1 MFHIIKSSVSFEETI
16 QELTKALSER
26 QFGVLST
33 IPLSEKFVAKGL
45 PFEGRITILDVC
57 NPLEAYK
64 VYSIDPLA
72 VNFLPCKF
80 IIREDAAAVTVEMIH
95 PTAMIQLMN
104 NPELTTFAQKIE
116 DALIE
121 VTQQLTTL

>member
-1 MFHIIKSSVSFEETI
+1 MFHITKSSKSFEETI
-16 QELTKALSER
+16 VNLTKALTDH

-64 VYSIDPLA
+64 VYTIDPLA

-80 IIREDAAAVTVEMIH
+80 IVREDSAGVRVEMIR
-95 PTAMIQLMN
+95 PTELIELMN

-116 DALIE
+116 DVLIE
-121 VTQQLTTL
+121 VTKAL

>member
-1 MFHIIKSSVSFEETI
+1 MFHIIKASSSFEETI

-26 QFGVLST
+26 QFGILST

-80 IIREDAAAVTVEMIH
+80 IVREDATGVSVEMIR
-95 PTAMIQLMN
+95 PTAMIQDEQSRAYKLC
-104 NPELTTFAQKIE
+104 TE
-116 DALIE
+116 D
-121 VTQQLTTL
+121 

>member
-1 MFHIIKSSVSFEETI
+1 MMFTITKSSKGFEETI
-16 QELTKALSER
+16 ESLSKGLADR
-26 QFGVLST
+26 QFGILST

-80 IIREDAAAVTVEMIH
+80 IIREDNTGVSIEMIR
-95 PTAMIQLMN
+95 PTALIKLMD
-104 NPELTTFAQKIE
+104 NPELTAFAQKIE
-116 DALIE
+116 DVLIE
-121 VTQQLTTL
+121 VVKQV

>member
-1 MFHIIKSSVSFEETI
+1 MFHITQSPKSFEETI
-16 QELTKALSER
+16 TRLTQVLTEH

-45 PFEGRITILDVC
+45 PFEGRISILDVC

-80 IIREDAAAVTVEMIH
+80 IVREDEQGVWVEMIR
-95 PTAMIQLMN
+95 PTALIKLMD
-104 NPELTTFAQKIE
+104 NPELTSFAQKIE
-116 DALIE
+116 DVLIE
-121 VTQQLTTL
+121 VTKRI

>member
-1 MFHIIKSSVSFEETI
+1 MFHITKSSKSFEETI
-16 QELTKALSER
+16 VNLTKALTDH

-33 IPLSEKFVAKGL
+33 IPLSDKFIAKGL

-64 VYSIDPLA
+64 VYTIDPLA

-80 IIREDAAAVTVEMIH
+80 IVREDSAGVRVEMIR
-95 PTAMIQLMN
+95 PTELIELTK

-116 DALIE
+116 DVLIE
-121 VTQQLTTL
+121 VTKVL